1 MKDHAMKPRN
11 LAILAAIVVIA
22 ALAISRATAPSN
34 PVPAAS
40 DVPHYGTADLQ
51 VRITAEPVV
60 SRNQVPVLVQLESG
74 DIPAGVNH
82 LTVLTDENC
91 AADGDGVSHCLNRVT
106 FETPTGT
113 GEAVLRHHH
122 RMAEEPCLSPGQSLH
137 LVP

>member
-1 MKDHAMKPRN
+1 MKPRN

-22 ALAISRATAPSN
+22 ALGISRATAPSN
-34 PVPAAS
+34 SAATEI
-40 DVPHYGTADLQ
+40 PHYATADLQ

-60 SRNQVPVLVQLESG
+60 SRNQIPVLVQLESG
-74 DIPAGVNH
+74 DNPAGVDH

-91 AADGDGVSHCLNRVT
+91 AADADGVSHCLNRVT

-137 LVP
+137 LVA